1 MEPRLDN
8 RLYMIGISFFNFW
21 GIWEMT
27 LKLALFMYD
36 VSMYLNRKITINED
50 LIEILIIFFE
60 YIYDSV
66 QEIVTRLL
74 EIDKKEDISQALRII
89 MLEYDE
95 EFLEYLNSLVF
106 DSRNMIKLLDDIPEE
121 DISLI
126 GDLVVLFKQYLDNIV
141 DMNMVRIRH

>member
-1 MEPRLDN
+1 
-8 RLYMIGISFFNFW
+8 
-21 GIWEMT
+21 MT

-50 LIEILIIFFE
+50 LVEILIIFFE

-141 DMNMVRIRH
+141 DMNMIRIRH

>member
-1 MEPRLDN
+1 
-8 RLYMIGISFFNFW
+8 
-21 GIWEMT
+21 MT

-60 YIYDSV
+60 DIYDNN
-66 QEIVTRLL
+66 QKDINTLL
-74 EIDKKEDISQALRII
+74 EIDKKEDIS
-89 MLEYDE
+89 M
-95 EFLEYLNSLVF
+95 
-106 DSRNMIKLLDDIPEE
+106 
-121 DISLI
+121 I

>member
-1 MEPRLDN
+1 
-8 RLYMIGISFFNFW
+8 
-21 GIWEMT
+21 MT

-50 LIEILIIFFE
+50 LVETLIIFFE

-89 MLEYDE
+89 MQEYDE

-141 DMNMVRIRH
+141 DMNMVRIRHQEGQK

>member
-1 MEPRLDN
+1 MVE
-8 RLYMIGISFFNFW
+8 
-21 GIWEMT
+21 
-27 LKLALFMYD
+27 KLALFMYD

-50 LIEILIIFFE
+50 LVETLIIFFE

-141 DMNMVRIRH
+141 DMNMIRIRH

>member
-1 MEPRLDN
+1 
-8 RLYMIGISFFNFW
+8 
-21 GIWEMT
+21 MT

-50 LIEILIIFFE
+50 FLEMLIIFFE
-60 YIYDSV
+60 DIYDNN
-66 QEIVTRLL
+66 QKDINTLL
-74 EIDKKEDISQALRII
+74 EIDKKEDISKVLKI
-89 MLEYDE
+89 MMWKYQE
-95 EFLEYLNSLVF
+95 EFVGYLNSLAF

>member
-1 MEPRLDN
+1 
-8 RLYMIGISFFNFW
+8 
-21 GIWEMT
+21 MT

-50 LIEILIIFFE
+50 FLEMLIIFFE
-60 YIYDSV
+60 DIYDNN
-66 QEIVTRLL
+66 QKDINTLL
-74 EIDKKEDISQALRII
+74 EIDKKEDISKVLRII

-141 DMNMVRIRH
+141 DMNMIRIRH

>member
-1 MEPRLDN
+1 MA
-8 RLYMIGISFFNFW
+8 
-21 GIWEMT
+21 

-60 YIYDSV
+60 DIYDSA

-126 GDLVVLFKQYLDNIV
+126 GDLVVLFKQLYILA
-141 DMNMVRIRH
+141 DMNRKRIRS